1 MTAVAPSDSAV
12 TSFAGWLSISQ
23 CQDAMPRMEGVSPL
37 LDVIGS
43 LAPLLLA
50 SLLLLATAIDATRDR
65 RRPLWMRLVVRIV
78 VFAALT
84 WLMQLAVGS
93 PLAPQFRTVVPG
105 DYVWAQLAE
114 IGWWMVGA
122 RVAVGILRLVVVLEN
137 RPRETQIVSDLLAGA
152 IYIATAL
159 AVINF
164 VFGVPIAG
172 LVATSG
178 VVAIILGLALQSTLA
193 DVFSGIAVGLEH
205 AYKPGDLL
213 WVEGGIEG
221 QVLQINWR
229 STQIAT
235 PQNSIAIVPNS
246 VIAKSRLENRSAPTP
261 IRSVTVTVSTDAA
274 IDPRRCIAAID
285 AAVRACRLPLPQPK
299 PSIGCVSLQ
308 GDGTAYE
315 VRFVVGATAEIA
327 AARTEMLSQVH
338 RHLRHA
344 GISLGV
350 SGIAPLPSASA
361 PTIAGL
367 MAESDMLGSLTPDER
382 ALLGEHFSAI
392 TREPGETL
400 ICEGE
405 MPEALFLLAAGTIEL
420 TRNEN
425 GGKRVLLRAS
435 PGDSVGMIS
444 LILGTASQVTAT
456 ALTPV
461 AAYSLDKACIAA
473 VLRAHPELA
482 TSLEAQAKR
491 GQAWLR
497 CEAAAHENE
506 QIEKPDMLLSRLRN
520 FLQRLNA

>member
-1 MTAVAPSDSAV
+1 VPL
-12 TSFAGWLSISQ
+12 SF
-23 CQDAMPRMEGVSPL
+23 
-37 LDVIGS
+37 
-43 LAPLLLA
+43 A
-50 SLLLLATAIDATRDR
+50 SLLLLATAVDARRDR
-65 RRPLWMRLVVRIV
+65 YRPLWLRLVVRII
-78 VFAALT
+78 VFTTLT

-93 PLAPQFRTVVPG
+93 PLAPQFRATVPAA
-105 DYVWAQLAE
+105 YVWAQLAE

-152 IYIATAL
+152 IYVATAL
-159 AVINF
+159 AVVNF

-178 VVAIILGLALQSTLA
+178 VVAIVLGLALQSTLS

-261 IRSVTVTVSTDAA
+261 TRGVTVTVSTDAA
-274 IDPRRCIAAID
+274 IDPRRCIAALD

-299 PSIGCVSLQ
+299 TTISCVGLQ
-308 GDGTAYE
+308 GDGTVYE
-315 VRFVVGATAEIA
+315 IRFVVRATAELA

-367 MAESDMLGSLTPDER
+367 MAESDLLGPLTPDER
-382 ALLGEHFSAI
+382 ALLGVHFRAVA
-392 TREPGETL
+392 REPGEML
-400 ICEGE
+400 ICEGGI
-405 MPEALFLLAAGTIEL
+405 PEAFFLIAAGTVEL
-420 TRNEN
+420 TRKEVA
-425 GGKRVLLRAS
+425 GDRVLLRAS

-444 LILGTASQVTAT
+444 LMLGTPSLVTAT

-461 AAYSLDKACIAA
+461 AAYSLDKGGIAMA
-473 VLRAHPELA
+473 LRAHPELA
-482 TSLEAQAKR
+482 TSLEAQANR

-497 CEAAAHENE
+497 CEVAAHENE
-506 QIEKPDMLLSRLRN
+506 QIEKPDMLLSRLRH
-520 FLQRLNA
+520 FLERLNA

>member
-1 MTAVAPSDSAV
+1 
-12 TSFAGWLSISQ
+12 LSVLPDLQ
-23 CQDAMPRMEGVSPL
+23 GP
-37 LDVIGS
+37 
-43 LAPLLLA
+43 LAPLSLA
-50 SLLLLATAIDATRDR
+50 SLLLLATAIDARRDR
-65 RRPLWMRLVVRIV
+65 HRPLWLRLAVRIV
-78 VFAALT
+78 VFATLT

-93 PLAPQFRTVVPG
+93 PVAPRFRTTVPVE
-105 DYVWAQLAE
+105 YLWTQLAE

-164 VFGVPIAG
+164 VFGVPVAG

-178 VVAIILGLALQSTLA
+178 VVAIVLGLALQSTLS

-261 IRSVTVTVSTDAA
+261 MRGVTVTVSADAA
-274 IDPRRCIAAID
+274 VDPRRCVTALD
-285 AAVRACRLPLPQPK
+285 AAVQACRLPLPQPK
-299 PSIGCVSLQ
+299 PAINCVGLQ
-308 GDGTAYE
+308 GDGTVYE
-315 VRFVVGATAEIA
+315 IRFVVGATAEIA
-327 AARTEMLSQVH
+327 AARTEMLSLVH

-344 GISLGV
+344 GISLGI
-350 SGIAPLPSASA
+350 SGIAPPPSASV
-361 PTIAGL
+361 PTIAEL
-367 MAESDMLGSLTPDER
+367 MVESDLFGPLAPDER
-382 ALLGEHFSAI
+382 ALFREHFCAVAL
-392 TREPGETL
+392 EAGETL
-400 ICEGE
+400 TREGE
-405 MPEALFLLAAGTIEL
+405 LPEALFLIAAGTVEL
-420 TRNEN
+420 TRNEH

-444 LILGTASQVTAT
+444 LMTGSASLVTAT

-461 AAYSLDKACIAA
+461 AAYSLDKRGIAS
-473 VLRAHPELA
+473 VLRAHPGLA
-482 TSLEAQAKR
+482 ASLEAQARR

-506 QIEKPDMLLSRLRN
+506 QIEKPDMLVSRLRH
-520 FLQRLNA
+520 FLQRINV